1 LDCQK
6 LFFALPFSILTHPKE
21 YFIYLCKA
29 YQLVIHKIEVKG
41 MNILDTIVKRKQEE
55 VSYKKS
61 RAGEKELI
69 KTSGFERKCFNLSE
83 FLKDAQFSGIIAEFK
98 RKSPSKPTI
107 NLLADVNEITIG
119 YTQNGASALSVLT
132 DADFF
137 GGSDSDLIQARDNN
151 QIPILRKDFVID
163 PYQIL
168 EAKSIGADA
177 ILLIAEILT
186 KNQVNELSKVAKDN
200 LKRTVKLRLMDLEE
214 TSTLNGKQINDI
226 VEKKVSREIGAMPI
240 VEKSDKFIVGK
251 TYINSTGKKA
261 VYNGNGQWEEK

>member
-1 LDCQK
+1 
-6 LFFALPFSILTHPKE
+6 
-21 YFIYLCKA
+21 
-29 YQLVIHKIEVKG
+29 

-61 RAGEKELI
+61 RTGEKELI

-107 NLLADVNEITIG
+107 NLLADVNKITIG
-119 YTQNGASALSVLT
+119 YTKNGASALSVLT

-186 KNQVNELSKVAKDN
+186 KNQVNELSKVAIDCGLEILMEVHTSDQIKKYHDRIRNIGVNNRN
-200 LKRTVKLRLMDLEE
+200 LKTFITDIRYSKEIFAHLPADAVKISESGIDEPKTAIELKRIGFDGFLIGECFMRTKDPVQSFGDFVQ
-214 TSTLNGKQINDI
+214 TI
-226 VEKKVSREIGAMPI
+226 
-240 VEKSDKFIVGK
+240 
-251 TYINSTGKKA
+251 KA
-261 VYNGNGQWEEK
+261 TI